1 MQNELVTVMP
11 LSVGHH
17 CPTGL
22 NTGLCII
29 YNFPVT
35 LVMLE
40 YATTVLSLKMCL
52 VSPL

>member
-1 MQNELVTVMP
+1 MQNELVTVRP

-22 NTGLCII
+22 NTGLC
-29 YNFPVT
+29 NFPVT

-40 YATTVLSLKMCL
+40 YATTVLSLKRFL